1 MVVCVLS
8 VPKGERKS
16 RRRPFRFAES
26 DTQIPDSM
34 DLDEALS
41 EGQTA
46 YLAKEGG
53 NLQSRSLTLYAVR
66 ETGEGRVIERR
77 ETQYEALQPPRFLE
91 SPEVW
96 WMPGKGTRERVDP
109 SELPLDVETSERWE
123 TSGTAPDALDTTGL
137 DTAGKTLAALQ
148 GTPPEEAAQS
158 DPEPPFTEGFEVVE
172 EAAENPPGQSGEVEE
187 GPPEIG
193 SHTEHLERMQE

>member
-1 MVVCVLS
+1 
-8 VPKGERKS
+8 
-16 RRRPFRFAES
+16 
-26 DTQIPDSM
+26 M

-41 EGQTA
+41 TGQTA
-46 YLAKEGG
+46 YLPKEGG
-53 NLQSRSLTLYAVR
+53 NLDSRTLTLFVAH
-66 ETGEGRVIERR
+66 ETGDGRVVERR
-77 ETQYEALQPPRFLE
+77 ETEYEAMERPRFLE
-91 SPEVW
+91 SAEAW
-96 WMPGKGTRERVDP
+96 WMPQGEQREEVDP

-193 SHTEHLERMQE
+193 SHTEHLERIQE